1 MNERKTRILVCIL
14 VAKARANN
22 KVEPGLTITSN
33 DTLPTRLAQPS
44 FSITLC
50 YPTCSN
56 RDQKLR
62 RAGFATLRAS
72 CEGPR
77 CIPSLSLHV
86 PTTTPSAV
94 CWGSNTNTKTTMGF
108 TYRGTSQPLAHRVT
122 YGRRSK
128 RRSLSALSQFAHQ
141 RRQVDL
147 WSHASLSFPTRPLR
161 SWGSLEAQHNYAP
174 STAD

>member
-1 MNERKTRILVCIL
+1 MNERETRILVCIL
-14 VAKARANN
+14 VAKGRANN

-33 DTLPTRLAQPS
+33 GTLPTRLAQPS

-56 RDQKLR
+56 KNQKPR
-62 RAGFATLRAS
+62 RAGFATPGAS

-77 CIPSLSLHV
+77 CTPSLSLHV

-94 CWGSNTNTKTTMGF
+94 CWGYNTKTTMGF

-122 YGRRSK
+122 CGRRLK

-147 WSHASLSFPTRPLR
+147 WLHASLSFPTRPLR
-161 SWGSLEAQHNYAP
+161 SWGALEAQHNHAP

>member
-1 MNERKTRILVCIL
+1 MVTRILVCIF
-14 VAKARANN
+14 VAKGRAKN

-33 DTLPTRLAQPS
+33 NTPPTRLFAQPS

-56 RDQKLR
+56 KDQKPR
-62 RAGFATLRAS
+62 RASFITPRAS

-77 CIPSLSLHV
+77 CTPSLSLHV
-86 PTTTPSAV
+86 PTTTRTVASAV
-94 CWGSNTNTKTTMGF
+94 SGHNIRTTMGF
-108 TYRGTSQPLAHRVT
+108 TYRGMSQPLVHRVT
-122 YGRRSK
+122 GGRRSK

-147 WSHASLSFPTRPLR
+147 WLHASLSFPTRPLR
-161 SWGSLEAQHNYAP
+161 SWGSLEAQHNHAP